1 MTSSFW
7 AILNIHSNKTL
18 SPQSNR
24 HRYHFIHQLDST
36 SQPSEDMV
44 IKVKVKIGGIVIIT
58 ITVTTGLALKSFNR
72 LQDTSEARGVGDA
85 LRMYCEN
92 AAAEGRALDKE
103 SLLQELKDVAA
114 REGAVLEED
123 YS

>member
-1 MTSSFW
+1 MVF
-7 AILNIHSNKTL
+7 LNIHSNKTL

-24 HRYHFIHQLDST
+24 HRYHFTPQLDST
-36 SQPSEDMV
+36 SQPSEDME
-44 IKVKVKIGGIVIIT
+44 IKFKVKIGEIVIIT
-58 ITVTTGLALKSFNR
+58 ITVTYGLALTSFNR

-85 LRMYCEN
+85 LIMYCEN

-103 SLLQELKDVAA
+103 SLLQELRDVAA
-114 REGAVLEED
+114 KEGAVLEED